1 MYYFNQEIMKHFKL
15 LYFRFT
21 LFFLFWQ
28 VFAPLKAQEN
38 LILNPSVEEM
48 LAVDTNSFQKFLFDV
63 CPNWW
68 DPYGNA
74 IGNTVDF
81 YSEIYGTIP
90 NCLIGYQ
97 NSLNGKNYFGLY
109 LHDRETLFNDTCYFC
124 EMEYAGGL
132 LSQNLVNAKS
142 YRFDFYLSKAE
153 KSTLNSNAL
162 DVLMLYDTIVDVKN
176 YQSYGY
182 KIWSEQEPMA
192 DTTNWQHVS
201 VCFQANGGEKAF
213 ALGNFHEYDSIKIT
227 YKAYFDGSNFSAL
240 DYRLFDNFS
249 LQEVATCT
257 TIPQSTIVMEEL
269 HVQANPSS
277 GNQFTSLEMKIAEGS
292 TGNLSIYDSA
302 GRLLVQKT
310 LQGPSATYTFEGF
323 AYGLYQYHFSTSLGY
338 QSNGKVLVLGE

>member
-1 MYYFNQEIMKHFKL
+1 MVQFNKHFKL
-15 LYFRFT
+15 SYYRFT
-21 LFFLFWQ
+21 LFFLFLQ
-28 VFAPLKAQEN
+28 VFTPLHAQEN
-38 LILNPSVEEM
+38 LILNPSVEDIDFSSYDVNDNFFEIC
-48 LAVDTNSFQKFLFDV
+48 TTWWSPIYYNS
-63 CPNWW
+63 
-68 DPYGNA
+68 
-74 IGNTVDF
+74 VDF
-81 YSEIYGTIP
+81 YSKHFGMVP
-90 NCLIGYQ
+90 SNVAGYQ
-97 NSLNGKNYFGLY
+97 NAQDGNNYFGFI
-109 LHDRETLFNDTCYFC
+109 LHDREQLDDSCYYC
-124 EMEYAGGL
+124 QVEYAGGL

-182 KIWSEQEPMA
+182 KVWSEKEPMT

-227 YKAYFDGSNFSAL
+227 YKAYFDGSNFSAF
-240 DYRLFDNFS
+240 DTRFFDNFS
-249 LQEVATCT
+249 LQEVAACT
-257 TIPQSTIVMEEL
+257 TMPQSTILLEDL
-269 HVQANPSS
+269 HVLGNPST

-310 LQGPSATYTFEGF
+310 LQGPGVTYTFEGF

-338 QSNGKVLVLGE
+338 QSNGKVLVIGE

>member
-1 MYYFNQEIMKHFKL
+1 MKHFKSS
-15 LYFRFT
+15 YFRFT
-21 LFFLFWQ
+21 LLFLFWH
-28 VFAPLKAQEN
+28 VFSPLHAQEN

-68 DPYGNA
+68 NPYGNS
-74 IGNTVDF
+74 IDGNTVDF
-81 YSEIYGTIP
+81 FSKYFGTMPI
-90 NCLIGYQ
+90 NYMGIQSSIDGI
-97 NSLNGKNYFGLY
+97 NYFGLVV
-109 LHDRETLFNDTCYFC
+109 HDREILFHDTCYYC
-124 EMEYAGGL
+124 QVEYAGGL

-162 DVLMLYDTIVDVKN
+162 DVLMLYDTVVDVKN

-182 KIWSEQEPMA
+182 KVWSEKEPMT

-201 VCFQANGGEKAF
+201 VCFQAKGGEKAF
-213 ALGNFHEYDSIKIT
+213 TLGNFHEYDSIKIT
-227 YKAYFDGSNFSAL
+227 YKAYFDGSNFSAF
-240 DYRLFDNFS
+240 DTRFFDNFS
-249 LQEVATCT
+249 LQEVAACT
-257 TIPQSTIVMEEL
+257 TIPQSTILLEDLQVL
-269 HVQANPSS
+269 GNPAT

-302 GRLLVQKT
+302 GRLLVHKT

-338 QSNGKVLVLGE
+338 QSNGKVLVIGE